1 MKFVTEKTNTFF
13 QNVNEEVLHSI
24 TQQQAEYYIPSGST
38 SFHPLYGEETS
49 DTLFI
54 LGDTFYTLV
63 MTQDGFITNWAD
75 IGYDA
80 EGSIKIFILKKDVDD
95 SSEITEIIPGSMW
108 RFSDKLTYRTTLVY
122 DSSEYSYIFTNQ
134 LANWYKFYIICDCKL
149 ADWDEVKIQGD

>member
-13 QNVNEEVLHSI
+13 KSINKEVLHSV

-38 SFHPLYGEETS
+38 SYHPLYGEETS

-63 MTQDGFITNWAD
+63 MTQDGFVTNWVD

-80 EGSIKIFILKKDVDD
+80 EASVKVFILREDLED
-95 SSEITEIIPGSMW
+95 SDLTEFIPGSVW
-108 RFSDKLTYRTTLVY
+108 RFTDKLTYRTTLVY
-122 DSSEYSYIFTNQ
+122 DSSEYSYVFANQ
-134 LANWYKFYIICDCKL
+134 LANWYKFYIICECKL
-149 ADWDEVKIQGD
+149 VEYDKVHIVGD